1 MIKKEK
7 MLMPPTKA
15 DVRETA
21 ALLKDFLVV
30 EYSKPENIPEFK
42 TLHALYSWRKKII
55 DKALN

>member
-1 MIKKEK
+1 MIRKEK

-15 DVRETA
+15 DIRETA
-21 ALLKDFLVV
+21 DLLKDFLVK
-30 EYSKPENIPEFK
+30 EYSEPENIPEFK

>member
-1 MIKKEK
+1 MIRKEK
-7 MLMPPTKA
+7 ILMPPTKA

-21 ALLKDFLVV
+21 ALLKDFLVE

-55 DKALN
+55 DKALS